1 MKKLFISMLA
11 VAALASCSQE
21 DVIVADKGD
30 LIGFNSFVENS
41 TRATDTTYGAVAL
54 TSFNVYGTVQGTGN
68 GVVNIYDGDV
78 VTGVVGEKE
87 KDENGN
93 ETNVDKAWSCDVKQY
108 WIAGAQYN
116 FAAVVDADNSASNVN
131 VDANGMPETIDYTTA
146 NQNDLLYADATATG
160 KATGNG
166 KVNFTFEHLLA
177 KAQFTVKSNT
187 EGGYY
192 YTVKDIM
199 VSNYE
204 GGTYTIAYADAN
216 NDGKDDGTWAPSTAT
231 NVAFGKVEKVT
242 KADAAGKTNATQM
255 LLVPTT
261 NDFKVSFIVEIWND
275 NGEADDVLLG
285 QTIYADGDTDTAHNA
300 LSVTT
305 DLVKG
310 NTYNFN
316 LNLSVGELIQ
326 FTVTTNPTWA
336 NADDTTLT
344 L

>member
-41 TRATDTTYGAVAL
+41 TRADDLTYGAQPL
-54 TSFNVYGTVQGTGN
+54 TQFYVYGTVQGTGN

-78 VTGVVGEKE
+78 VTGTVGEKE
-87 KDENGN
+87 TITDENGV
-93 ETNVDKAWSCDVKQY
+93 ETKVDKAWSCDVKQY

-116 FAAVVDADNSASNVN
+116 FAAVVD
-131 VDANGMPETIDYTTA
+131 VDKNTNNLPDGVTVDENGMPETIVYNTE
-146 NQNDLLYADATATG
+146 NQNDLLYAEATAIG

-166 KVNFTFEHLLA
+166 KVNFNFSHLLS

-187 EGGYY
+187 ADGYFHNV
-192 YTVKDIM
+192 TNIKV
-199 VSNYE
+199 NNFE
-204 GGTYTIAYADAN
+204 TGTYTVGAA
-216 NDGKDDGTWAPSTAT
+216 TPWSTASAPTDAWISFGDITGVEATDT
-231 NVAFGKVEKVT
+231 NGVT
-242 KADAAGKTNATQM
+242 NTTQM
-255 LLVPTT
+255 LLLPTT
-261 NDFKVSFIVEIWND
+261 TDFVVTFTVEIWN
-275 NGEADDVLLG
+275 GTTKLG
-285 QTIYADGDTDTAHNA
+285 TQDYTKTV
-300 LSVTT
+300 SQ
-305 DLVKG
+305 DLAAG

-336 NADDTTLT
+336 NGSDTTLT

>member
-41 TRATDTTYGAVAL
+41 TRATDNTYGAVAL
-54 TSFNVYGTVQGTGN
+54 TSFYVYGTVQGTGN

-108 WIAGAQYN
+108 WIADAQYN
-116 FAAVVDADNSASNVN
+116 FAAVVD
-131 VDANGMPETIDYTTA
+131 VDKDTDTDELPDGVTVDENGMPETIAYTTA

-177 KAQFTVKSNT
+177 KAQFTVTSNT

-192 YTVKDIM
+192 YTVKDIK
-199 VSNYE
+199 VSNYA
-204 GGTYTIAYADAN
+204 GGTYIIADETWTPGTPSDVEFSNVEYVTS
-216 NDGKDDGTWAPSTAT
+216 NDK
-231 NVAFGKVEKVT
+231 N
-242 KADAAGKTNATQM
+242 GKTNATQM

-261 NDFKVSFIVEIWND
+261 NDFKVSFTVEIWNGD
-275 NGEADDVLLG
+275 GEGDDEVLLG
-285 QTIYADGDTDTAHNA
+285 QTVYKDGDTDTAHNA
-300 LSVTT
+300 LPVAT

-336 NADDTTLT
+336 NGSDTTLT

>member
-41 TRATDTTYGAVAL
+41 TRATDNTYGAVDL
-54 TSFNVYGTVQGTGN
+54 TSFYVYGTVQGTGN

-116 FAAVVDADNSASNVN
+116 FAAVVD
-131 VDANGMPETIDYTTA
+131 VDKDTNNLPDGVTVDTTTGMPKTIAYTTA

-177 KAQFTVKSNT
+177 KAQFTVTSNT

-192 YTVKDIM
+192 YSVKDIK
-199 VSNYE
+199 VSNYA
-204 GGTYTIAYADAN
+204 GGTYTIA
-216 NDGKDDGTWAPSTAT
+216 DGTWMT
-231 NVAFGKVEKVT
+231 NDYASANVEFGDVEYVT
-242 KADAAGKTNATQM
+242 KGDTNGKTNATQM

-261 NDFKVSFIVEIWND
+261 ADFKVSFTVEIWNGD
-275 NGEADDVLLG
+275 GQGNDEVLLG
-285 QTIYADGDTDTAHNA
+285 QTVYADGDTDDVHNA

-336 NADDTTLT
+336 NGSDTTLT

>member
-1 MKKLFISMLA
+1 MP
-11 VAALASCSQE
+11 E
-21 DVIVADKGD
+21 GE

-41 TRATDTTYGAVAL
+41 TRATDPTYGAVAL

-78 VTGVVGEKE
+78 VTGTVG
-87 KDENGN
+87 N
-93 ETNVDKAWSCDVKQY
+93 TVWSCDVKQY

-116 FAAVVDADNSASNVN
+116 FAAVVDVDNTANNVT
-131 VDANGMPETIDYTTA
+131 VDGNGMPKTIAYTTT
-146 NQNDLLYADATATG
+146 NQNDLLYAETTATG

-166 KVNFTFEHLLA
+166 KVNFTFEHLLS

-192 YTVKDIM
+192 YSVKDIK
-199 VSNYE
+199 VSNYA
-204 GGTYTIAYADAN
+204 GGTYTIAD
-216 NDGKDDGTWAPSTAT
+216 KTWTPGTAT
-231 NVAFGKVEKVT
+231 NVAFGDVEYVT
-242 KADAAGKTNATQM
+242 SNDKNGKTNDTQM
-255 LLVPTT
+255 LLVPTAT
-261 NDFKVSFIVEIWND
+261 DFKVSFTVEIWNGD
-275 NGEADDVLLG
+275 GEGDDEVLLG

-336 NADDTTLT
+336 NGSDTTLT